1 MAPSRIHTCIITSRC
16 GIGTTTT
23 RICITA
29 TVTDSRRPAFPGK
42 MPKLNSPCEVG
53 EWPNLTPSRPPRL
66 RKPVIPTEQTGRS
79 EVPYSS

>member
-29 TVTDSRRPAFPGK
+29 TVTNHVVSDR
-42 MPKLNSPCEVG
+42 
-53 EWPNLTPSRPPRL
+53 
-66 RKPVIPTEQTGRS
+66 
-79 EVPYSS
+79 